1 MIKPSEYKIVL
12 IGDTLGEGGAERV
25 QARLSIL
32 LNSRGVNVH
41 HIIVR
46 DVIEY
51 NYAGTLYNLGLL
63 KSTNN
68 TLLNRLQRFKV
79 LKEYLDK
86 NQFDFIIDFRVKNRF
101 VQEFIIA
108 NYIYKTPYI
117 MSVRSYITEYYFPK
131 NSLFAKFIYKKA
143 YGIVTV
149 SRAIEEK
156 VKTLYG
162 YNNVSTIYNPIE
174 IENDVEDLKLDYP
187 FIFGIGRMKNN
198 IKQFDHLIEAYKNSI
213 SKRHNIKLLLAGE
226 GDFKKELELLVEKE
240 NLIGDVLFLG
250 QVDQPNTYFKK
261 AFFTALTSK
270 NEGFPNVLLESL
282 VNATPVVAY
291 DCKSGPNEI
300 INDRHN
306 GLLVKNQDIS
316 AFTIAINKMITDNDL
331 YANCK
336 VNAKSSVDK
345 FTSDA
350 IAEEWL
356 KLLRIN

>member
-32 LNSRGVNVH
+32 LNSRGINVH

-51 NYAGTLYNLGLL
+51 KYAGILYNLGLL

-79 LKEYLDK
+79 LKEYLAK
-86 NQFDFIIDFRVKNRF
+86 NKFDFIIDFRVKNRF
-101 VQEFIIA
+101 FQEFIIA
-108 NYIYKTPYI
+108 NYIYKAPYI
-117 MSVRSYITEYYFPK
+117 VSVRSYITEYYFPK
-131 NSLFAKFIYKKA
+131 NSFLAKFIYKKA

-162 YNNVSTIYNPIE
+162 YNNVSTIYNPID
-174 IENDVEDLKLDYP
+174 IENDTVDLKLDYP

-213 SKRHNIKLLLAGE
+213 SKTHNIKLLLAGE

-240 NLIGDVLFLG
+240 NLTEDVLFLG
-250 QVDQPNTYFKK
+250 QVNQPNTYFKK

-282 VNATPVVAY
+282 INATPVVAY
-291 DCKSGPNEI
+291 DCESGPNEI
-300 INDRHN
+300 IKDGHN

-316 AFTIAINKMITDNDL
+316 AFTIAINKMITDKDL

-336 VNAKSSVDK
+336 VNAQSSVDK